1 MAHIHVFAGLGSDV
15 LFKDTTR
22 RQALRDSSSSKG
34 RLLVETCHQA
44 FINEVLTIATERQT
58 CQIDLA
64 DFGRPDDLLQPDS
77 KYHKNAIIQTAT
89 LCLMQLLRCQSR
101 ALRNGNFDA
110 SRTAAASGFCAG
122 LFAAVAVATARD
134 SLEFLLRAKQCFR
147 LAIVVGAA
155 SEAARESLG
164 PLYNEFPWSIVAK
177 HVDKKE
183 ISELATD
190 FGRDIFVSASNSP
203 DCVTISGP
211 GEALNEFNETVL
223 RPRCSVKATN
233 IFSPYHD
240 HKLLASSRDKILR
253 DYEIASATFPT
264 KADLVAPMISSIDGS
279 LMHSSQRPE
288 KTLVAEV
295 LEMVLIAPTDW
306 IAVQNAMVTLADSHR
321 PLSIFNYG
329 PGYGALTHSED
340 PLDEISVVDVSTE
353 LNAPELSEN
362 DIAIIGV
369 GLDLPDASDLESL
382 WQNLKDGLTTCSEI
396 PSERFQVE
404 DYYTGE
410 GCKPL
415 DGCRSMG
422 TKYGNFLKD
431 PFLFDNHLFGI
442 SPREAHSID
451 PQQRLVLST
460 VHRALEHSG
469 YVPDS
474 TPSFSRDT
482 FGCFIGNA
490 TLDYVD
496 NLRDNID
503 VYYSPGTL
511 RAFLSGRVSYA
522 YRWSGPCATTDTACS
537 SSLFAIYQATR
548 ALLTGD
554 CRAAVAGGV
563 NVITSPDMY
572 LGLDK
577 ARFLSPTGQCKAF
590 DKAADGYCRS
600 EGCAVFV
607 LKRAVDAVAEND
619 RILGV
624 IKGIEVNQSG
634 SASSITHPHS
644 PTQERL
650 FERLLSKAG
659 VAALDVSVAE
669 AHGTGTQAGDPNEL
683 RSIRAVFSEGRT
695 KSNPLFVTSIKANIG
710 HAEAA
715 SGGAGL
721 AKLLAMLK
729 NVQIPPQILL
739 NSLNPAIKDLG
750 ADGTLI
756 STTLR
761 DWQVQK
767 SQSRV
772 ALLNNFGAAG
782 SNAALLLQEFGQP
795 DRSKP
800 PGQDTV
806 TYVFGCS
813 ARTLELLEKTRQTFI
828 AHLSK
833 YRDELDLVDVC
844 YSSTV
849 RRGLQKFR
857 LSTTASSISDLVT
870 SLQKAE
876 PAESEPVECIKIF
889 LFGGQGSQYLGMG
902 QELMELST
910 VFRKVVLRCNELLV
924 TWGYPGCLN
933 IIQPHPEAEHDSH
946 QPSTVQACQTAVFVL
961 EVALL
966 RFLTSLGIR
975 PTLVAGHSI
984 GEFAAL
990 VAADV
995 LDIDSGLWLV
1005 AERARL
1011 IVEQCKLWETSML
1024 AVNMS
1029 SAEVREIISSL
1040 PKFSSLA
1047 ISCEN
1052 SPSDCVVGGIKTVLQ
1067 ELQAYLSGRMQK
1079 RSVTLDVPIAYH
1091 TSALQPLSTGLETA
1105 ASRLRISPPAIPIA
1119 SNALGRV
1126 VEPGENVFSPK
1137 YFVDQCCRTVAFD
1150 RSVADIL
1157 HRMPDSIKGI
1167 WIELGP
1173 HPTLLPMLTPHLSS
1187 EKPERM
1193 PLLKKGQH
1201 ASKTIASLL
1210 ARLYGDTPNHSK
1222 WRSYFDGLPYRP
1234 RLIDL
1239 PPAPMELRRFYVPMT
1254 RELAPQARQAV
1265 LYPEDPHTQYTL
1277 LHRRLSRSDNTTF
1290 ETPIRALADLI
1301 EGHVV
1306 CGKALCPASVY
1317 TEMALAAATLT
1328 EMPDNDN
1335 IAFKL
1340 FDIEFI
1346 RPLLYSKDST
1356 ETISTVIADKCNDQ
1370 AARTFA
1376 ISSSFSKNV
1385 LDESKVHCS
1394 GKFTQQHTSKW
1405 QDKLRKM
1412 EHVLGRRK
1420 ARFEAD
1426 DCQSFSA
1433 GVMYKKIFSRVVSYS
1448 SDYQAVRRIFLDDAF
1463 EEIYAQCQLP
1473 KSDKSHSYAGQPILL
1488 DTMLHVAGFAANL
1501 SVENDAV
1508 CIAHRVQSMT
1518 MIRKEIPKEHLFDVH
1533 CSNFSSSSKPQC
1545 VIADVHAVDKTG
1557 LIAIIKG
1564 IEFHRSKLQKIQ
1576 TAFELASR
1584 NDASEVKVSGNS
1596 SLPVPPVT
1604 YAKGTGSRSL
1614 SPGSRSPSPVFRSDT
1629 SSRDVSGTSQAPTT
1643 CSTTLYSIL
1652 SETTGVE
1659 SKDITPRTELSS
1671 IGVDSM
1677 MVFELERKLKAIL
1690 DPRPTVSEIS
1700 ACNTVKDM
1708 ELLMSARMSAAT
1720 TPAVRPTSR
1729 QHSVARIPT
1738 TDFPRKA
1745 IERSD
1750 SATPA
1755 REEPQLPP
1763 GIMELLYQRLGG
1775 REQPEQIQKCP
1786 SSLMSTPLY
1795 LFAPGA
1801 GMTFHYTRMGPLGCD
1816 VHTVQDPCL
1825 LVDLEDD
1832 WPSIQEAA
1840 RNYATMIRKH
1850 AMSNASSSDGIILGG
1865 WSFGGI
1871 IAFETACCLASQS
1884 DVSVRGVILI
1894 DAPPPFGHQPI
1905 AKKTIEAAMAFT
1917 QKQNTRPRPKAVK
1930 DFEDAVALLTIRNNL
1945 RRAALL
1951 GQYAPTW
1958 RRPMPKVILLRSSEG
1973 LHIPGATNLPQNKWL
1988 HDRSD
1993 PSVSIA
1999 AWQELLGEKIDVIDI
2014 PGDHFHPFEPEN
2026 VKGTTAAIK
2035 RACEILDIRN
2045 S

>member
-1 MAHIHVFAGLGSDV
+1 MAYIHVFAGLGSEV

-34 RLLVETCHQA
+34 RVLLETCHQA
-44 FINEVLTIATERQT
+44 FIDEVLSISTETQR
-58 CQIDLA
+58 CRIDLG
-64 DFGRPDDLLQPDS
+64 DFGRPDDLLHPHS
-77 KYHKNAIIQTAT
+77 KYHKNAIIQNAT
-89 LCLMQLLRCQSR
+89 LCLTQLLRYQGR
-101 ALRNGNFDA
+101 ALHNGSFDA
-110 SRTAAASGFCAG
+110 YRIAAASGFCAG

-164 PLYNEFPWSIVAK
+164 PLFNEFPWSIVAK

-183 ISELATD
+183 ISELATE

-211 GEALNEFNETVL
+211 GDALNQFNETML
-223 RPRCSVKATN
+223 QPRCSVKATN

-240 HKLLASSRDKILR
+240 HKLLTSSRDKILR
-253 DYEIASATFPT
+253 DYEIASATFPA
-264 KADLVAPMISSIDGS
+264 KADLVAPIISGIDGC
-279 LMHSSQRPE
+279 LIQSSQRPE
-288 KTLVAEV
+288 RTLLAEV
-295 LEMVLIAPTDW
+295 LDMILIAPTDW
-306 IAVQNAMVTLADSHR
+306 VAVQNAIVTLADSHR

-329 PGYGALTHSED
+329 PGYGALTHYENL
-340 PLDEISVVDVSTE
+340 PDEISVVDVSAELDATE
-353 LNAPELSEN
+353 LSDH

-369 GLDLPDASDLESL
+369 GLDLPDASDLETL
-382 WQNLKDGLTTCSEI
+382 WQNLKDGLNSCSDI

-415 DGCRSMG
+415 RDNRSMR

-431 PFLFDNHLFGI
+431 PFLFDNQLFGI
-442 SPREAHSID
+442 SPREAPSID

-474 TPSFSRDT
+474 TPSFSRNT

-490 TLDYVD
+490 TMDHVD

-522 YRWSGPCATTDTACS
+522 YKWSGPCATTDTACS
-537 SSLFAIYQATR
+537 SSLFAIYQAAR
-548 ALLTGD
+548 ALLAGD

-577 ARFLSPTGQCKAF
+577 AHFLSPTGQCKAF
-590 DKAADGYCRS
+590 DEAADGYCRS

-619 RILGV
+619 RILGI
-624 IKGIEVNQSG
+624 IK
-634 SASSITHPHS
+634 
-644 PTQERL
+644 
-650 FERLLSKAG
+650 
-659 VAALDVSVAE
+659 
-669 AHGTGTQAGDPNEL
+669 GTQAGDPNEL
-683 RSIRAVFSEGRT
+683 RSIRAVLSEGRA
-695 KSNPLFVTSIKANIG
+695 KSNPLFVTSIKANLG

-721 AKLLAMLK
+721 AKLLAMLR
-729 NVQIPPQILL
+729 NGQIPPQILL
-739 NSLNPAIKDLG
+739 NSLNPAIEDLG

-761 DWQVQK
+761 DWQVRRNQG
-767 SQSRV
+767 RI

-782 SNAALLLQEFGQP
+782 SNAALLLQESSQP

-800 PGQDTV
+800 SSQDSV
-806 TYVFGCS
+806 THVFGCS

-833 YRDELDLVDVC
+833 YGDELDLADVC

-857 LSTTASSISDLVT
+857 LSTTASNISDLIT
-870 SLQKAE
+870 RLQKTE
-876 PAESEPVECIKIF
+876 PVESEPMECTKIF

-902 QELMELST
+902 QQLMELST
-910 VFRKVVLRCNELLV
+910 VFRKIVLRCNELLV

-933 IIQPHPEAEHDSH
+933 IIQPQPEAGHVSRHPD
-946 QPSTVQACQTAVFVL
+946 TVQAYQTAVFVL
-961 EVALL
+961 EIALV
-966 RFLTSLGIR
+966 RFLASLGIR

-1011 IVEQCKLWETSML
+1011 IVQQCTLWETSML
-1024 AVNMS
+1024 AVNML
-1029 SAEVREIISSL
+1029 SAEVREIILSL
-1040 PKFSSLA
+1040 PRFSSLA

-1052 SPSDCVVGGIKTVLQ
+1052 SPSDCVIGGIKTVLQ
-1067 ELQAYLSGRMQK
+1067 DLQAYLSARMQK
-1079 RSVTLDVPIAYH
+1079 RSVMLDVPIAYH
-1091 TSALQPLSTGLETA
+1091 TSALQALSAGLETA

-1119 SNALGRV
+1119 SNALGRII
-1126 VEPGENVFSPK
+1126 EPGETVFSPK
-1137 YFVDQCCRTVAFD
+1137 YFVDQCCHTVAFD

-1157 HRMPDSIKGI
+1157 HKMPDSMNEI

-1173 HPTLLPMLTPHLSS
+1173 HPTLLPMVTPHLSS
-1187 EKPERM
+1187 AGSERL
-1193 PLLKKGQH
+1193 PLLMKGQH
-1201 ASKTIASLL
+1201 PSKTIANFL
-1210 ARLYGDTPNHSK
+1210 ARIYGDTPNHSK
-1222 WRSYFDGLPYRP
+1222 WRSYFAGLPYKP

-1239 PPAPMELRRFYVPMT
+1239 PPAPMELRRFYVPVT
-1254 RELAPQARQAV
+1254 RELTPQARQAV
-1265 LYPEDPHTQYTL
+1265 LDSEDSYTQYTL
-1277 LHRRLSRSDNTTF
+1277 LHRQLSGKDNTTF
-1290 ETPIRALADLI
+1290 ETPIRSLADLI

-1328 EMPDNDN
+1328 ETSSNDN
-1335 IAFKL
+1335 ITFKL
-1340 FDIEFI
+1340 FDIEFV

-1356 ETISTVIADKCNDQ
+1356 ETISTVIACDGHSQ
-1370 AARTFA
+1370 TARTFE
-1376 ISSSFSKNV
+1376 ISSSLSGDM
-1385 LDESKVHCS
+1385 LGESKTHCS
-1394 GKFTQQHTSKW
+1394 GKFKHQHTSKT
-1405 QDKLRKM
+1405 QDKLRKT

-1448 SDYQAVRRIFLDDAF
+1448 SDYQAVRKIFLDDKF
-1463 EEIYAQCQLP
+1463 EEIYAQCQMP

-1518 MIRKEIPKEHLFDVH
+1518 MLRKEIPKEHLFDVH
-1533 CSNFSSSSKPQC
+1533 CSNFSSQSKPQC

-1576 TAFELASR
+1576 TAFEFASR
-1584 NDASEVKVSGNS
+1584 SDASELKVGRNS
-1596 SLPVPPVT
+1596 SLSVPQAT
-1604 YAKGTGSRSL
+1604 HAKETRSGSISHGSRSL
-1614 SPGSRSPSPVFRSDT
+1614 SPVFRSNT
-1629 SSRDVSGTSQAPTT
+1629 SSGDVSETSQAPTP
-1643 CSTTLYSIL
+1643 CNATLYSIL

-1671 IGVDSM
+1671 MGVDSM
-1677 MVFELERKLKAIL
+1677 MVFELESKLKAIL

-1700 ACNTVKDM
+1700 ACNTVKDI

-1720 TPAVRPTSR
+1720 TPAARPTSR
-1729 QHSVARIPT
+1729 QHSVAQIPAK
-1738 TDFPRKA
+1738 DLPRKA
-1745 IERSD
+1745 IQRSD

-1763 GIMELLYQRLGG
+1763 EMLKLLYQRLGD
-1775 REQPEQIQKCP
+1775 REQPEQIQTCP
-1786 SSLMSTPLY
+1786 SSLISTPLY

-1801 GMTFHYTRMGPLGCD
+1801 GITMHYTRMGRLDRD

-1825 LVDLEDD
+1825 LVDIEDD
-1832 WPSIQEAA
+1832 WPSIEEAA
-1840 RNYATMIRKH
+1840 RNYATMIHKH
-1850 AMSNASSSDGIILGG
+1850 ATSNPCRSDGIILGG

-1871 IAFETACCLASQS
+1871 IAFETACCLANQS
-1884 DVSVRGVILI
+1884 GISVRGVVLI

-1905 AKKTIEAAMAFT
+1905 ARKTIETAMAFT
-1917 QKQNTRPRPKAVK
+1917 QKQNTRPRPKAVTE
-1930 DFEDAVALLTIRNNL
+1930 FEDAVAKLTIRNNL

-1951 GQYAPTW
+1951 GHYAPSW
-1958 RRPMPKVILLRSSEG
+1958 RHPMPKVILLRSSEG
-1973 LHIPGATNLPQNKWL
+1973 LHIPSATNLPENKWL

-1993 PSVSIA
+1993 PSISVA
-1999 AWQELLGEKIDVIDI
+1999 AWEELLGEKIDVIDI
-2014 PGDHFHPFEPEN
+2014 PGDHFHPFETEN

-2035 RACEILDIRN
+2035 RACEMLEK